1 MNEKLQELTKK
12 IYDEGLEKGKAEA
25 REIIEKAKKEAE
37 DIVAKAQNDARHIIE
52 KAEKE
57 AEEQRKNVHSELVI
71 ASKQAVATV
80 KQKVTDLLTQKA
92 VEQALAGTFDDKDFV
107 KNLITRL
114 VEQWKDISK
123 SNESLMVFLPEKDRE
138 QMENYLMNN
147 VAQNIRQGMEITFE
161 EGIKSGFRIGPKD
174 QSYKISFTEKDFELF
189 FKQFLRPR
197 TQKFFTEQ

>member
-71 ASKQAVATV
+71 SSKQAIATV

-92 VEQALAGTFDDKDFV
+92 VEQALAGTFDDKNFV

>member
-71 ASKQAVATV
+71 SSKQAVATV

-92 VEQALAGTFDDKDFV
+92 VEQALAGTFDDKNFV

>member
-37 DIVAKAQNDARHIIE
+37 DIVAKAQNDAHHIIE

-92 VEQALAGTFDDKDFV
+92 VEQALAGKFDDKDFV
-107 KNLITRL
+107 KNLIIRL

-138 QMENYLMNN
+138 QMESYLMKN
-147 VAQNIRQGMEITFE
+147 VAQNIRQGMEITFD

>member
-37 DIVAKAQNDARHIIE
+37 DIVAKAQNDAHHIIE

-107 KNLITRL
+107 KNLIIRL

-138 QMENYLMNN
+138 QMESYLMKN
-147 VAQNIRQGMEITFE
+147 VAQNIRQGMEITFD